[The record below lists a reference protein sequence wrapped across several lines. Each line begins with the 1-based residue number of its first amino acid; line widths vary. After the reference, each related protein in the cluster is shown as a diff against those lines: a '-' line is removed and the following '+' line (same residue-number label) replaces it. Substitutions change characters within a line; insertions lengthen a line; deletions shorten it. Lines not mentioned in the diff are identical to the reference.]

1 MRKDVDLSRTHEVIE
16 MLDLIYDSVEEG
28 CKDRCY
34 IKGSGA
40 ESVKF
45 VLEEAMEYLR
55 IYALTN
61 TTQLHTLEKEYLR
74 VDVSEVIDMMKAKLS
89 GMYGKCCNIDT
100 DSAKEGTDEA
110 NKP

>member
-1 MRKDVDLSRTHEVIE
+1 MRIDVDLSRTHEVIE

-61 TTQLHTLEKEYLR
+61 TTQLHKLDKS
-74 VDVSEVIDMMKAKLS
+74 VAVSEVIDMMKAKLS
-89 GMYGKCCNIDT
+89 GMYGKCCYIDT
-100 DSAKEGTDEA
+100 DSAKGGTGEA

>member
-1 MRKDVDLSRTHEVIE
+1 MNEPDVINTQEVIG
-16 MLDLIYDSVEEG
+16 MLDVIYKGVEPG

-40 ESVKF
+40 DSVKW
-45 VLEEAMEYLR
+45 VLEEACEYLR
-55 IYALTN
+55 TYACLEIGLTEDN
-61 TTQLHTLEKEYLR
+61 SIKGVL
-74 VDVSEVIDMMKAKLS
+74 DMMKEKWRR
-89 GMYGKCCNIDT
+89 MYGKCCYIDT

>member
-1 MRKDVDLSRTHEVIE
+1 MRIDVDLSRTHEVIE

-40 ESVKF
+40 DSVKF

-55 IYALTN
+55 IYALTS
-61 TTQLHTLEKEYLR
+61 TTQLHKLDKS
-74 VDVSEVIDMMKAKLS
+74 VDVSEVVDMMKAKLS
-89 GMYGKCCNIDT
+89 GMYGKSCYIDT
-100 DSAKEGTDEA
+100 DSAKEGDNA
-110 NKP
+110 